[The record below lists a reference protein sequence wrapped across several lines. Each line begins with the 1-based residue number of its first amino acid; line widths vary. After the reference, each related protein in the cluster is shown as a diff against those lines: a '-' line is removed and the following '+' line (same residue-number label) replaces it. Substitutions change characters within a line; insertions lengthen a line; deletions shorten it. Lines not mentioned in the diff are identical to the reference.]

1 MKSGAP
7 RGTLEDLLRKQISKQ
22 DAVITHGVVDVVSA
36 CTEEFVRTLLSESDT
51 IAKKRSKSEMYRITP
66 DHVLKALS
74 SFPGIQ
80 QRISKLDDNMLHKKE
95 PRSKR
100 KLKGKSQSE
109 QESEE
114 QLKEEQAALF
124 ERAAKAQYGRI
135 PRIQSIE

>member
-22 DAVITHGVVDVVSA
+22 DAVITHGVVDVVSS
-36 CTEEFVRTLLSESDT
+36 EFVRTLLSESDT

-80 QRISKLDDNMLHKKE
+80 QRISKLDDNMLHK

>member
-1 MKSGAP
+1 
-7 RGTLEDLLRKQISKQ
+7 
-22 DAVITHGVVDVVSA
+22 
-36 CTEEFVRTLLSESDT
+36 
-51 IAKKRSKSEMYRITP
+51 MYRITP

-74 SFPGIQ
+74 SFPDIQ
-80 QRISKLDDNMLHKKE
+80 QRISKLDDMLHKKE

-100 KLKGKSQSE
+100 KLKGKSKRE

-135 PRIQSIE
+135 PQIQSIE